1 MFTAAQPPSQ
11 DTGTESDDGGD
22 TLLES
27 DMESE
32 PEDVNYLEAW
42 DAQPKLWMYDEQEA
56 RQLEKQERAA
66 VKHRAPE
73 FQSAKN
79 REGRALN
86 NNAGVSPP
94 FGI

>member
-22 TLLES
+22 TLWES
-27 DMESE
+27 DTESE
-32 PEDVNYLEAW
+32 PEDVDYLEAW
-42 DAQPKLWMYDEQEA
+42 DAQPKPRTYDEREA
-56 RQLEKQERAA
+56 RRLEKRERAA
-66 VKHRAPE
+66 AKHRAAE
-73 FQSAKN
+73 FRSAEN
-79 REGRALN
+79 REGGALN